1 VNLEKVELQGI
12 AIEELAAPEIRA
24 RAPYAVR
31 GEGALAHRWIFSRLS
46 GVTAQVND
54 ALENFRFH
62 EASQLIYHFFWGDF
76 CDWYI
81 EWVKPQIASA
91 DREVAVPAWRNIFA
105 ALEAAL
111 RLLHPVMPFLTEELW
126 HRLPQS
132 GGAKSI
138 ALAPFPEPRT
148 EWADTSVDRSMVYL
162 QGGIISARNQR
173 AELKV
178 GPKEKVPA
186 EVLILDEQERRLVR
200 DNRDTIMRLASLSEL
215 REASRPAVGLSA
227 ASVAVGA
234 DLDIRVLYEAT
245 IDRGAEIARIK
256 KEIERLEK
264 DVESKKK
271 RLADESFQS
280 KAPAAIVRNLETTL
294 TERQAEHQKL
304 LDRLKQLA

>member
-1 VNLEKVELQGI
+1 
-12 AIEELAAPEIRA
+12 
-24 RAPYAVR
+24 
-31 GEGALAHRWIFSRLS
+31 
-46 GVTAQVND
+46 
-54 ALENFRFH
+54 
-62 EASQLIYHFFWGDF
+62 
-76 CDWYI
+76 
-81 EWVKPQIASA
+81 
-91 DREVAVPAWRNIFA
+91 
-105 ALEAAL
+105 
-111 RLLHPVMPFLTEELW
+111 
-126 HRLPQS
+126 
-132 GGAKSI
+132 
-138 ALAPFPEPRT
+138 
-148 EWADTSVDRSMVYL
+148 
-162 QGGIISARNQR
+162 
-173 AELKV
+173 V